1 MLSPVLFLTRIAGAL
16 RRLAARSNPP
26 AAEQAQPL
34 HPAPQGLIETDMKA
48 VITGANH
55 AAASLLARDLHDLL
69 GTPLASLI
77 ASPDRRAFQRR
88 ACELIENPDSG
99 EWQTRIIR
107 NNSVIAISVALSIEP
122 VPGPTGAPR
131 AMRWFIRDLRP
142 LRRAQSEAMAR
153 EEQRYGRQSPAKGS
167 RRRPGSH
174 DDWARS
180 SSSPN

>member
-1 MLSPVLFLTRIAGAL
+1 
-16 RRLAARSNPP
+16 
-26 AAEQAQPL
+26 
-34 HPAPQGLIETDMKA
+34 MKA
-48 VITGANH
+48 VITGANQ
-55 AAASLLARDLHDLL
+55 AAAALLARDLHDLV

-77 ASPDRRAFQRR
+77 ASPDRRSFRRR

-107 NNSVIAISVALSIEP
+107 HNSLIAVSVALSIEP

-153 EEQRYGRQSPAKGS
+153 EEQRFGRKTPGKP
-167 RRRPGSH
+167 RRRPGSP

-180 SSSPN
+180 DSSQN

>member
-1 MLSPVLFLTRIAGAL
+1 MLSPALFLTRIAGAL
-16 RRLAARSNPP
+16 RRLAARKRFP
-26 AAEQAQPL
+26 AAVQSPPL
-34 HPAPQGLIETDMKA
+34 TPAPQGLIETDMSA

-55 AAASLLARDLHDLL
+55 AAADLLARDLHDLV
-69 GTPLASLI
+69 GTPLALLI
-77 ASPDRRAFQRR
+77 AAPDRRSFRKH

-107 NNSVIAISVALSIEP
+107 SNSVIAISVALSIEP
-122 VPGPTGAPR
+122 VPGPTGAPDS
-131 AMRWFIRDLRP
+131 MRWIIRDLRP

-153 EEQRYGRQSPAKGS
+153 EDQRYGRQTRKNR

-180 SSSPN
+180 GSSPN